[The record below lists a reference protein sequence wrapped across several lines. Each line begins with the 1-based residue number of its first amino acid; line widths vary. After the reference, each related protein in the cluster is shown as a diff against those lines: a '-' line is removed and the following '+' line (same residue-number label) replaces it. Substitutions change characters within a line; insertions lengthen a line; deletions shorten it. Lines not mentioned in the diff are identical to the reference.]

1 MKLVRLMAIVIVAN
15 VILGTSAYASMSE
28 MLLCRVTED
37 NGGGWMPKTFL
48 LRLPTS
54 QDYSDAEI
62 ILPKVNVISY
72 AKWSKGWFQG
82 SDEWKLFGLVKV
94 KDAKKIVPTAKF
106 DFKYEVNIN
115 KTDLSFETFMTVAAS
130 GDWRS
135 NNLQTKGSCEK
146 RPVPVG
152 SAVARLSDRDVCAF
166 AITYVKL
173 KGEYKPVWDDKYR
186 EFGKE
191 AASRGIDCG
200 TGRPQNK
207 VSRKQDGRDENNSDR
222 RVQRTND
229 VILEINSSL
238 GPDTLLLVSCGP
250 SPITLT
256 AVIFGKLPDS
266 GEGLWRAIG
275 GRFKS
280 FDYKKISETTI
291 QLKTKWVDLR
301 SWAKGSLEGFELLV
315 ADASVT
321 PINLPVTTK
330 QWNKILAYADRCD

>member
-1 MKLVRLMAIVIVAN
+1 MAFVIVAN
-15 VILGTSAYASMSE
+15 LMLGTSASASTSE
-28 MLLCRVTED
+28 MLLCVVTED
-37 NGGGWMPKTFL
+37 FAGGWVPKTFL
-48 LRLPTS
+48 LKLPTS

-62 ILPKVNVISY
+62 ILPKVDVISY
-72 AKWSKGWFQG
+72 AKWSKGWFQ
-82 SDEWKLFGLVKV
+82 SSNEWKLVGRVNV
-94 KDAKKIVPTAKF
+94 KDVKKIVPKAMF
-106 DFKYEVNIN
+106 DFRYEVNVN
-115 KTDLSFETFMTVAAS
+115 KTDLSFETFMTVDAS

-135 NNLQTKGSCEK
+135 NNLQTRGSCEK
-146 RPVPVG
+146 RAFPVG
-152 SAVARLSDRDVCAF
+152 SAVARLSDGDVCAF
-166 AITYVKL
+166 ATTYVEL
-173 KGEYKPVWDDKYR
+173 EGEYKPVWDDKYR
-186 EFGKE
+186 QFGKE
-191 AASRGIDCG
+191 AESRGIDCG

-207 VSRKQDGRDENNSDR
+207 VSRKEDGRDENTADR
-222 RVQRTND
+222 RAERNND

-256 AVIFGKLPDS
+256 AVIFGQLPNS

-291 QLKTKWVDLR
+291 QLKTTWVDLR
-301 SWAKGSLEGFELLV
+301 TWAKGSLKGFELLV

-321 PINLPVTTK
+321 PINLQVTAR